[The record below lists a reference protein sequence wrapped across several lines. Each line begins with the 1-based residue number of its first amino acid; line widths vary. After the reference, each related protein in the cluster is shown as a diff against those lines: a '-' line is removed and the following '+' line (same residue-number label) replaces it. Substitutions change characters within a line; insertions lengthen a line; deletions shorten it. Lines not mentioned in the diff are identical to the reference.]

1 MSQDIVIPADF
12 KTTLPPRKRA
22 KTQQEKEQRKIE
34 RILRN
39 RKAAHQSR
47 EKKRVHLQQLE
58 HKCRVMECL
67 LGRLGD
73 LDGLV
78 NDKRGKELLKEFR
91 SLGASSPC
99 GSGSSPEASSPSGAS
114 DADADAEADAA
125 VNVTPAKS
133 ESESEPGQVQVQT
146 PSKNEFGLSDF
157 PAPFELTPVS
167 FVEEDPKN
175 FNLVLTDDTLAPTQ
189 PSQPF
194 WLEAEE
200 DSGSFELD
208 DWRNPEAQ
216 SSLMSFEP
224 TSFLT

>member
-78 NDKRGKELLKEFR
+78 TDKRGMDLLREFR

-99 GSGSSPEASSPSGAS
+99 GGGSPDALSPSGAS
-114 DADADAEADAA
+114 DASACSADADTDANVNADASP
-125 VNVTPAKS
+125 VKS
-133 ESESEPGQVQVQT
+133 ESESEREPGLVQVQT
-146 PSKNEFGLSDF
+146 PPHSDLGLPDF
-157 PAPFELTPVS
+157 PPPPFELTPVS
-167 FVEEDPKN
+167 FAEEDPKN
-175 FNLVLTDDTLAPTQ
+175 FNLVLTEDTLAPTQ

-194 WLEAEE
+194 WLGAE
-200 DSGSFELD
+200 DDNGSFELD
-208 DWRNPEAQ
+208 DWRNPAAIAVVV
-216 SSLMSFEP
+216 
-224 TSFLT
+224 

>member
-78 NDKRGKELLKEFR
+78 NDRRGKELLKEFR

-114 DADADAEADAA
+114 DADVDAETDAA

-133 ESESEPGQVQVQT
+133 ESEPGQVQVHT
-146 PSKNEFGLSDF
+146 PSNNEFGLSDF